1 MRTPR
6 DTTLSSFW
14 NDPINTA
21 KFPHLKNLAMKFLSA
36 PATSSESERL
46 FSTAKLAVGDLRTR
60 ISQENLESNYL
71 FTIILPFWDLDKLM
85 A

>member
-21 KFPHLKNLAMKFLSA
+21 KFPHLKNLAMKILSA

-46 FSTAKLAVGDLRTR
+46 FSTAKLASDLRTR
-60 ISQENLESNYL
+60 ILQENLEKQL
-71 FTIILPFWDLDKLM
+71 FVHHNTPILGFG
-85 A
+85 